1 MSQPE
6 QQEQGERAIMKPV
19 EAKALQAADA
29 QSAKMAGAAD
39 IQAAQALNPDRH
51 SGSAGGD
58 QNQSIEI
65 VAMGKDGRQQVLAA
79 RPKEQKQEPP
89 LTPEYLRER
98 AKQDD
103 IWAKKFVADID
114 QAQKLPSPYRDG
126 HIAKVLKDAEAVYRP
141 TGQAQKPQLQPDQF
155 NTEEMLAQA
164 SEKSPAAQAVSLF
177 KQWVEKQPDSPQKEA
192 FRQEVRQQAADLS
205 PEMKDK
211 MEQRAKLWQKVEAA
225 GLDEGGTHKA
235 IRPELANNLTGRV
248 EHNQPLENT
257 ADGWLVAGQ
266 AIARLPIEKQAEVIG
281 AGLKAGTEQYQQEE
295 RERAIG
301 RLIGSVQG
309 GGQVSVNLAV
319 IAEFSADVVCG
330 NKERAMERGDKFG
343 EAVGQTIV
351 SGVGLFKDADQY
363 LFNVG
368 YSGDYGKPF
377 KDVAE
382 LAAGLN
388 DRWSQLPPREQERIK
403 YKFITEMVADGVIA
417 GGGAKAIGK
426 AKEFTEVLDAV
437 AEQAAEHAI
446 KHGGKALEASK
457 KAASTIAGAIDDL
470 MSPEMALSGG
480 GKMKFPRDFGKPA
493 DKPITQM
500 EMSKSKDL
508 PGGAS
513 PEQPNNVK
521 SGKHEKPDEVR
532 DEALDNPEG
541 LAKLAKKFGINMPPK
556 DTFVFCGEKNAISA
570 EAAAKR
576 LGITKEQLQELDE
589 MALVAQKLE
598 RVPDYRDA
606 FFNAYPGLI
615 PVADRLVIHHG
626 LPKWLLKGEY
636 QGLFTAKELNDVK
649 YLRGIYSSVN
659 YELHNKQIHNRWLEF
674 QAEFPK
680 ATRQQALDWL
690 HRVDEEYGRYFAP
703 VEGKGNIK

>member
-29 QSAKMAGAAD
+29 QAAKMAGAAD

-164 SEKSPAAQAVSLF
+164 SEKSPAAEAVSLF

-266 AIARLPIEKQAEVIG
+266 AIAGLPIEKQAEVIG

-377 KDVAE
+377 KDVAD
-382 LAAGLN
+382 LGAALN

-437 AEQAAEHAI
+437 AEQAAEYAI

-470 MSPEMALSGG
+470 MAPEMALPGG

-493 DKPITQM
+493 DKPITSVLMSQADDVGGTGRLVNKGVDAAGKALKFSQESGIEVGELRLGPDKLWDQAPFPRGNDVHVVLGENLPAGTKTIDRVVFRDGIAEGQKSIDLTADTYAFPNRLESKLKGYVHDM
-500 EMSKSKDL
+500 ELYKGQKRFRMSFRMQQQEIEQKILHIGIKNGSMSDSQKEVFEKIGKQILQYNADL
-508 PGGAS
+508 PIGKA
-513 PEQPNNVK
+513 PIKLRVTVVK
-521 SGKHEKPDEVR
+521 
-532 DEALDNPEG
+532 
-541 LAKLAKKFGINMPPK
+541 
-556 DTFVFCGEKNAISA
+556 
-570 EAAAKR
+570 
-576 LGITKEQLQELDE
+576 
-589 MALVAQKLE
+589 
-598 RVPDYRDA
+598 
-606 FFNAYPGLI
+606 
-615 PVADRLVIHHG
+615 
-626 LPKWLLKGEY
+626 
-636 QGLFTAKELNDVK
+636 
-649 YLRGIYSSVN
+649 
-659 YELHNKQIHNRWLEF
+659 
-674 QAEFPK
+674 
-680 ATRQQALDWL
+680 
-690 HRVDEEYGRYFAP
+690 
-703 VEGKGNIK
+703 